1 MGKKVYEYKEKIIS
15 FLSFVGIIISSY
27 LAYVY
32 VFKVPCETC
41 SWVGVRD
48 WAYSKFFGS
57 STPILG
63 LLMYTA
69 LLILSLS
76 TKRYNPKTIFSL
88 ILGISTLGVIIS
100 ASLTYIE
107 LFIIKAICPWC
118 MASALTITIIFV
130 FAFLTSPLEYL

>member
-1 MGKKVYEYKEKIIS
+1 MGEKAYKYRDRIIS

-48 WAYSKFFGS
+48 WAYSKFFGF

-76 TKRYNPKTIFSL
+76 TKRYNPKVIFSL